1 MDERT
6 TIQLPRPLVAK
17 LRKAR
22 GKGETY
28 ADVIQ
33 EALVAL
39 AERRAFSKEQ
49 VRRAEAVMSGKAP
62 AWALDEDGGLQ
73 PA

>member
-1 MDERT
+1 MEERT

-17 LRKAR
+17 LRRAR
-22 GKGETY
+22 AKGETY
-28 ADVIQ
+28 ADVIG

-39 AERRAFSKEQ
+39 AERRAFIKEQ

-62 AWALDEDGGLQ
+62 YRVLE
-73 PA
+73 